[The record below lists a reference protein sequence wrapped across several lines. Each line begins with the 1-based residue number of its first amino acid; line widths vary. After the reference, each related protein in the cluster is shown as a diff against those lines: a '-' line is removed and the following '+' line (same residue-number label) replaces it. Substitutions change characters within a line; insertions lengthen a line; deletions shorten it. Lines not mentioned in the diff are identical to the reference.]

1 MGILSKLFGRGGNAG
16 NQQWV
21 QTTLASAARTVGA
34 QQAQSLGQA
43 ARRSFETADTP
54 GYVDS
59 WGSSSGYINDEL
71 AAKLPAMRA
80 RSVNLGRDDEW
91 ATRYLIQVDDNVLGP
106 QGIRLQARV
115 KGRDGNFDAVANTA
129 LERFFGKWCKRGNC
143 EASGRMSWR
152 EVEGLLARSWKTK
165 GEILARHMDGAGPY
179 GYQVRVLPPEV
190 LDVQCKRTWEGRRV
204 RMGVEIDDN
213 GKAVAYWLKGHT
225 VGDDPSA
232 EVLQVGA
239 HVRVPASQII
249 HRFRVLEEDQ
259 LRGIP
264 ELAVGARRLW
274 LLHEFENAASV
285 AANNAAKRMGFFV
298 SPDGNAP
305 PGFADQIISAVLDAA
320 RAQGKTLSPEEIT
333 ALQASAQKFNTLV
346 PGQFDTLPQGYDFR
360 GFESKWPE
368 VNSSGF
374 IKDQIRG
381 FSAARGVSYHTLGN
395 DLSDVNYSSAQVG
408 ILDEREHFKAE
419 QVLFSSWL
427 HDEVAKRVLARA
439 VLYERD
445 LQPSRLAEYQ
455 DAVQWLP
462 RTWQAIDPRK
472 QAEAD
477 DIALRNESTSRR
489 QIWVA
494 KGLDPDDMEREI
506 LAERETFGRLETPA
520 AGTTPAQRYSA
531 EQDDDTPARPRLVS
545 GG

>member
-1 MGILSKLFGRGGNAG
+1 MGILSKLFSRRQAASNAE
-16 NQQWV
+16 WL
-21 QTTLASAARTVGA
+21 QTAVAGAARTLGA
-34 QQAQSLGQA
+34 GHAATLRAAQ
-43 ARRSFETADTP
+43 RSFEAADTP
-54 GYVDS
+54 AYTDS
-59 WGSSSGYINDEL
+59 WAGASGYINDEL
-71 AAKLPAMRA
+71 AAKLPTMRA

-106 QGIRLQARV
+106 QGIRLQCRV
-115 KGRDGNFDAVANTA
+115 KMRGSDAFDVVANNA
-129 LERFFGKWCKRGNC
+129 LERFWERWGERGVC
-143 EASGRMSWR
+143 EASGRMDWR

-165 GEILARHMDGAGPY
+165 GEILLRHMDGAGPL
-179 GYQVRVLPPEV
+179 GYQVKVLPPEV
-190 LDVQCKRTWEGRRV
+190 LDVQCKRTFEGRRV
-204 RMGVEIDDN
+204 RMGVEVDDN
-213 GKAVAYWLKGHT
+213 GAAVAYWLKGHK

-232 EVLQVGA
+232 EVLQVGQ
-239 HVRVPASQII
+239 HVRVPARQII

-264 ELAVGARRLW
+264 ELSVGARRLW

-285 AANNAAKRMGFFV
+285 ASNNAAKRQGFFV

-320 RAQGKTLSPEEIT
+320 RAQGKELSTEEIQ
-333 ALQASAQKFNTLV
+333 ALQSSAQRFSTLV

-360 GFESKWPE
+360 PFESKWPE
-368 VNSSGF
+368 VNASGF

-408 ILDEREHFKAE
+408 ILDEREHFKSE
-419 QVLFSSWL
+419 QRTFSSWL
-427 HDEVAKRVLARA
+427 HKEVGKRVIARA
-439 VLYERD
+439 VLYEAD

-455 DAVQWLP
+455 AAAKWLG

-472 QAEAD
+472 QSEAD
-477 DIALRNESTSRR
+477 DINLRNESTTRR
-489 QIWVA
+489 QIWIA

-506 LAERETFGRLETPA
+506 LAERERFGRLEQPA
-520 AGTTPAQRYSA
+520 AGATPAQRYSA
-531 EQDDDTPARPRLVS
+531 EDPPEPARPRLVS